1 MSNENLVIAKLIEV
15 DVKRAIETPN
25 DKNLK
30 NALESVKRIFNTDG
44 SYNHEVIRYLRS
56 KDMKL
61 VWAKSETETSSD
73 QRLGLCYKGSAFG
86 IVVLIKNKRIVPLL
100 GGFEWVNQVSITY
113 YSYEC

>member
-73 QRLGLCYKGSAFG
+73 QRLGLCYNGSAFE
-86 IVVLIKNKRIVPLL
+86 IDVR
-100 GGFEWVNQVSITY
+100 
-113 YSYEC
+113 